1 MKESNYYCV
10 QMEIKQYKP
19 WMREQVVALF
29 ALEYGVTPEAFSE
42 LFASFYEH
50 PFQTSKGIRIVA
62 LEGEKVGGFQSFFYW
77 PVQQHG
83 EIKYTLQ
90 SGNSLVHP
98 DFRGKGLFA
107 KMLDYI
113 HQPENAIPFDF
124 LIGFPVEAS
133 YNSFIRKNW
142 QNPFNLQW
150 YVRPLKPLLSLFSNP
165 EQDLQIP
172 LFTRKATR
180 IEQPNQLTAVAQ
192 LAEFD
197 QYRFA
202 YQKDDLFRYTFSEGN
217 EQVLFELKAQRRKK
231 FIREIIIG
239 KIVTTSCEVQF
250 LQKGMDALIKDLNKT
265 TSATLITIACNSAN
279 EELQQVLQSFRFK
292 PIDKKIYFI
301 AKANTAIE
309 ADWKNWWFFRGD
321 IDTW

>member
-1 MKESNYYCV
+1 MEESNYYCV
-10 QMEIKQYKP
+10 EMEIKQYEP

-50 PFQTSKGIRIVA
+50 TFQASKGIRIVA
-62 LEGEKVGGFQSFFYW
+62 VEGEQVGGFQSFFYW
-77 PVQQHG
+77 PVQQNG
-83 EIKYTLQ
+83 EVKYTLQ

-150 YVRPLKPLLSLFSNP
+150 YVRPLKPLFSLISHP
-165 EQDLQIP
+165 EKDHQTP
-172 LFTRKATR
+172 LFQRKVSS
-180 IEQPNQLTAVAQ
+180 IVQPKHITAVAQ
-192 LAEFD
+192 LEEFD

-202 YQKDDLFRYTFSEGN
+202 YQKDALFRYTFSEGN

-239 KIVTTSCEVQF
+239 KIVCTNTDASF
-250 LQKGMDALIKDLNKT
+250 LQKAMKALIKDINKT
-265 TSATLITIACNSAN
+265 TSATLLSIACNSSN
-279 EELQQVLQSFRFK
+279 PELQALLQAFQFK

-301 AKANTAIE
+301 AKANSTIE